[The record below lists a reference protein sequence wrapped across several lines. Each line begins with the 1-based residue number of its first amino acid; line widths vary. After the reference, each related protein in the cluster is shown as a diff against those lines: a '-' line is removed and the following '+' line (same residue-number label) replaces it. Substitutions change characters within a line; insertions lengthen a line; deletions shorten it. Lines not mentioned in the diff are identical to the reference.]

1 MKERRIIINLGINKS
16 LNVKKNILNC
26 LYFIKVVKNKKNTLK
41 IDSYHTFRSQ
51 TLQCFINDKLQ
62 YGFDL

>member
-41 IDSYHTFRSQ
+41 IDSYHTFRS
-51 TLQCFINDKLQ
+51 
-62 YGFDL
+62 